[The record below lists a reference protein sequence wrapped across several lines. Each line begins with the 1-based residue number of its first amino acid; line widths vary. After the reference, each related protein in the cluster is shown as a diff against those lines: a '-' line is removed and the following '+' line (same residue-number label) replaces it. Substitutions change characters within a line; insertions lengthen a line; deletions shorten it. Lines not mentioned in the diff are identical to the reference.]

1 MRGGLSGGGAGELD
15 EAASETETVGPPR
28 PTGAPSIAAPQSPP
42 ISASGPPPGRE
53 RLFSLDAFRG
63 LTVAAMLLVNDPGRW
78 DAVYRPLDHAEWHG
92 WTPTDL
98 VFPFFLFIVGITTHL
113 SLSARSAQGAP
124 KAALRRQVLRRAA
137 IIFLIGLGLH
147 GFPFYTFADIPGA
160 PHADLATRVGDRLL
174 HLRIPGVLQRIA
186 VCYLAGG
193 FLALA
198 TGWRAQVAVLATI
211 LVGYWAVLMLVPAP
225 GTGATGLGAIAEP
238 ASTLAAWIDR
248 QLFDWGRWGDH
259 LWSASRTWDPEGA
272 LSTLPA
278 IGTVILGLLAG
289 RWIGQDRPMGRRIAL
304 LLAAGLAGIA
314 VGLVWGVVFPLNKKL
329 WTSSFV
335 LFTGGAGAALLALVM
350 AAIELKGWRRWAEP
364 FRVFGVN
371 PILAYAL
378 SEAAGTIIYSWWTV
392 QQAGQRVGVE
402 LWFTDAVFS
411 PWLPPKLA
419 SLAFAILYV
428 ACFFVVMRALYRRG
442 LILKV

>member
-1 MRGGLSGGGAGELD
+1 MGDAAG
-15 EAASETETVGPPR
+15 ETETIGPPPDR
-28 PTGAPSIAAPQSPP
+28 PTGAPS
-42 ISASGPPPGRE
+42 ASGSQPLPTPAPSPTPNRGR
-53 RLFSLDAFRG
+53 LVSLDAFRG
-63 LTVAAMLLVNDPGRW
+63 LTIAAMLLVNDPGRW

-113 SLSARSAQGAP
+113 SLSARQAQGEP
-124 KAALRRQVLRRAA
+124 RAALRRQILRRAA

-147 GFPFYTFADIPGA
+147 GFPFYTFTDIPSA
-160 PHADLATRVGDRLL
+160 PHADLATRMGDRLL
-174 HLRIPGVLQRIA
+174 NLRIPGVLQRIA
-186 VCYLAGG
+186 ICYLAGG
-193 FLALA
+193 LLALV

-211 LVGYWAVLMLVPAP
+211 LLGYWAILMLVPAP
-225 GTGATGLGAIAEP
+225 DTGATGLAAIAEP
-238 ASTLAAWIDR
+238 ASTLAAWVDR
-248 QLFDWGRWGDH
+248 RLFDWGRWGNH
-259 LWSASRTWDPEGA
+259 LWNQSRTWDPEDA

-289 RWIGQDRPMGRRIAL
+289 RWISQDGQMGRRIAL

-314 VGLVWGVVFPLNKKL
+314 LGLAWGVVFPLNKKL

-335 LFTGGAGAALLALVM
+335 LFTGGAGATLLALIM
-350 AAIELKGWRRWAEP
+350 AAIELKGWRRWAGP

-378 SEAAGTIIYSWWTV
+378 SEAMATIIYSWWTV
-392 QQAGQRVGVE
+392 PQAGRQVGVE
-402 LWFTDAVFS
+402 LWVTDAVFS
-411 PWLPPKLA
+411 PWLPAKLA
-419 SLAFAILYV
+419 SLAFALFYV
-428 ACFFVVMRALYRRG
+428 ACVFVVMRVLYTRG